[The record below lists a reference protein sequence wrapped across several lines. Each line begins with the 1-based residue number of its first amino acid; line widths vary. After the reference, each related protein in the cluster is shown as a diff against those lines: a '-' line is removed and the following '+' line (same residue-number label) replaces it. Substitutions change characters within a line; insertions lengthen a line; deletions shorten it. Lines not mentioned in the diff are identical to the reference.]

1 MPKKNKHHKQLLEN
15 RRIIQSLKPSEGDPI
30 YSQSDD
36 IYAHSK
42 KVTLKSESKSLASE
56 LDEDLDV
63 PGADLDDKDEL
74 IGEEDEENNYYSL
87 GGENNEELEQDE
99 ND

>member
-1 MPKKNKHHKQLLEN
+1 MPKKNKHLKQLLKN
-15 RRIIQSLKPSEGDPI
+15 REIIASLKPSEGDPI
-30 YSQSDD
+30 YEKSDD

-42 KVTLKSESKSLASE
+42 KVALKSDTNSLASE
-56 LDEDLDV
+56 LDEGLDV
-63 PGADLDDKDEL
+63 PGASLDDQDEL

-87 GGENNEELEQDE
+87 GGEDHDDLEQDE